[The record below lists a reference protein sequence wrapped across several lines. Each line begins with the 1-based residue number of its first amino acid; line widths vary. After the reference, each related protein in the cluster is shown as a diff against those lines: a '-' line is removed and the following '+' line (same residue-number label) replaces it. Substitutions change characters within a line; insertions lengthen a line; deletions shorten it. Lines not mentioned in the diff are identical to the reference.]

1 MSDKKTILDVIHT
14 FENLSEGEELRK
26 LFFKDNISSTEYYI
40 SIRKA
45 YDENLGYIIILESIY
60 AKTGAK
66 TRLLFKNF
74 STPDELTSNIN
85 LCKETLTEFVANVT
99 NCFIEGLNN
108 IFGEDRRLVFTF
120 LGDRKVECFYS
131 KEINRIHISYHVDGM
146 SSLSTTTKEDFLNYI
161 LYYFDMEWFSDYW
174 SMFDDIADSDNH
186 TTVKE
191 ETTCI
196 NNSSEKLDAVNHPAH
211 YNRGNIECIDA
222 MISAFG
228 KEEVIIFCKLN
239 AFKYI
244 WRAGQ
249 KSSDGTEDIEKAI
262 WYLNKGKE
270 LADSCMSR

>member
-1 MSDKKTILDVIHT
+1 MSEKEKILSVMHT
-14 FENLSEGEELRK
+14 FENLSEGEELQK
-26 LFFKDNISSTEYYI
+26 PLFKDNISSTEYYI

-45 YDENLGYIIILESIY
+45 FDENLGYILILESIY
-60 AKTGAK
+60 TKTGTK
-66 TRLLFKNF
+66 TRHLFKNF

-85 LCKETLTEFVANVT
+85 LCKEKIKKVVINVT
-99 NCFIEGLNN
+99 NCFIEGLNS

-120 LGDRKVECFYS
+120 LGDREVKCFYS
-131 KEINRIHISYHVDGM
+131 KETDRIHISCHEDGI
-146 SSLSTTTKEDFLNYI
+146 SSILTTTKEEFLNLI
-161 LYYFDMEWFSDYW
+161 LYYFDLEWFSDYW
-174 SMFDDIADSDNH
+174 SMFDDIAGSDNH
-186 TTVKE
+186 TTAKE
-191 ETTCI
+191 ETTCT
-196 NNSSEKLDAVNHPAH
+196 NNSSEKLEAVNHPAH